1 MGTGAQTLAAC
12 KLIVIVGE
20 FDLFLT
26 IVRLNLMILLCRRIK
41 NCACQIPVTERV
53 LVRRAIFLSGG

>member
-1 MGTGAQTLAAC
+1 METGAQTLAAC

-20 FDLFLT
+20 FDLFLA
-26 IVRLNLMILLCRRIK
+26 IVRLNLMILLCRQIK

-53 LVRRAIFLSGG
+53 LVR